1 MEHCDTRVELYDT
14 TVDHCDTRVE
24 YSKTT
29 VEPFDS
35 KMSTVTPQ

>member
-24 YSKTT
+24 YCKTT

>member
-1 MEHCDTRVELYDT
+1 MEHCDPRVELYDT

-24 YSKTT
+24 YCKTT

>member
-24 YSKTT
+24 YCKTT

-35 KMSTVTPQ
+35 KMSTVTPH

>member
-1 MEHCDTRVELYDT
+1 MEHCDTRVQLYDT

>member
-24 YSKTT
+24 YCKTT
-29 VEPFDS
+29 VEPLDS